1 MKEKILRAV
10 VEEIQMSG
18 MRFTVDDITK
28 RMGISKKTIYEHFA
42 SKEEIIQT
50 IIDDIL
56 VETDQKT
63 NEIMANQLLTFIEK
77 IKQLMVVLP
86 EYYQIYDRP
95 VLEGMKRYYPDQWQ
109 KINDSLEE
117 DWLEIEELVNAA
129 MKHGEV
135 IDTYSIVIIMKVL
148 REAVDTTYDQN
159 FFFKNNI
166 TVNQALTEI
175 VDLVLYGM
183 IPEDKR

>member
-10 VEEIQMSG
+10 VEEIQESG
-18 MRFTVDDITK
+18 MRFTVDDVTK
-28 RMGISKKTIYEHFA
+28 RLGISKKTIYEHFV

-50 IIDDIL
+50 VIDQVL

-63 NEIMANQLLTFIEK
+63 NEIMDNLSLTFIEK

-95 VLEGMKRYYPDQWQ
+95 VLEGLKRYYPEQWQ
-109 KINDSLEE
+109 KINDSVEE
-117 DWLEIEELVNAA
+117 DWLDIEELLKEA
-129 MKHGEV
+129 MNHGEV
-135 IDTYSIVIIMKVL
+135 VQTYSVVIIMRLL
-148 REAVDTTYDQN
+148 REAFDTTFDQS
-159 FFFKNNI
+159 FFYKNNI

-183 IPEDKR
+183 IPDNKR